1 MQHLSGLVIILL
13 IFKCLRKVVGTISL
27 SFHTRAVN
35 AACSDTCAAAGK
47 VKVCQ
52 QTG

>member
-1 MQHLSGLVIILL
+1 MLHLLGLVIILL

-27 SFHTRAVN
+27 SFDTCGVN
-35 AACSDTCAAAGK
+35 AACSDTWAAAGK

>member
-1 MQHLSGLVIILL
+1 MLHLLGLVIILL
-13 IFKCLRKVVGTISL
+13 IFKCLRKVVEL
-27 SFHTRAVN
+27 SAFLLTRAVN
-35 AACSDTCAAAGK
+35 AACGDTWAGAGK